1 VHPDRRLLGW
11 GLFFVLLGAVPLAVQ
26 SGAIPRETV
35 AQSWRLWPLIL
46 IGGGIGVL
54 LQGTRAAVVGG
65 LVVALTF
72 GIIGGSVLAGGI
84 DIGAVGCG
92 GGPPSGTTFENGG
105 NLDAQAS
112 VDIEMRCGNLTV
124 RSVDGSAWSFSGVS
138 DPDDLPDVSAT
149 NSSVTLHSRSRRLFI
164 PGLSTS
170 RAQWDVGLPR
180 SSTIDLDTTLNAGQA
195 TLALGGARLGSLDLT
210 TNAGSLAL
218 DLSGATA
225 GTIDLTVNAGET
237 RIMLP
242 SSSLQGSMTVNAGT
256 LRLCAGPEVG
266 LRLRANDNLTASFEF
281 PGLTR
286 DGSTWTSANFATA
299 SARIDLSA
307 TANAGSI
314 VLNPSAGCR

>member
-1 VHPDRRLLGW
+1 MDVRPGQFRAGGGRQGGPRAQPHEPLHAARGPAGYLRRARLAHDSLPDGYPRRVHPDRRLLGW

-112 VDIEMRCGNLTV
+112 VDI
-124 RSVDGSAWSFSGVS
+124 DG
-138 DPDDLPDVSAT
+138 
-149 NSSVTLHSRSRRLFI
+149 RSRASPI
-164 PGLSTS
+164 PTTYPTC
-170 RAQWDVGLPR
+170 RRRIPR
-180 SSTIDLDTTLNAGQA
+180 
-195 TLALGGARLGSLDLT
+195 
-210 TNAGSLAL
+210 
-218 DLSGATA
+218 
-225 GTIDLTVNAGET
+225 
-237 RIMLP
+237 
-242 SSSLQGSMTVNAGT
+242 
-256 LRLCAGPEVG
+256 
-266 LRLRANDNLTASFEF
+266 
-281 PGLTR
+281 
-286 DGSTWTSANFATA
+286 
-299 SARIDLSA
+299 
-307 TANAGSI
+307 
-314 VLNPSAGCR
+314 